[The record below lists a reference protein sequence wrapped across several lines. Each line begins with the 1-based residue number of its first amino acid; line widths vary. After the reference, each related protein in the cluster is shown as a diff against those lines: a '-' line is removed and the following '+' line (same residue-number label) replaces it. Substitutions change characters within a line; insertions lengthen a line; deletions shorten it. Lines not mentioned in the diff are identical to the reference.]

1 MVKFMFGTLY
11 LQSSYSMLK
20 NTIPLPLLVEKAKQ
34 GGYDFI
40 ALSDEQLHGM
50 LHLFKQAKKHNIK
63 PILGLKVN
71 IEHELGQSGFLLYVK
86 NKKGYEN
93 LLQISLLKSKQA
105 LTYEELVKH
114 EEGLICV
121 TSGYDSIISQAILN
135 NQMDQALSI
144 MIEFKQKFS
153 SLYIGLS
160 LDTLDMEVMVG
171 PKLKELAKQSHINLL
186 PIHET
191 SYIDE
196 SDRVAYDA
204 LRKISDDSYQMQED
218 AHYQFMNKDELVK
231 HFSDYM
237 EVFINLDEMIQ
248 QVDFK
253 WEAPTFDMPKY
264 DIKGTSSKA
273 YLKALAIKGLKK
285 RLEHN
290 TRNHQIYQER
300 LIYELNIIHD
310 MGFDHY
316 FLIVFDFVRY
326 AKTHDILVGPG
337 RGSAAG
343 SLVAYCLGI
352 TDVDPIQY
360 DLLFERFLNVERISM
375 PDIDLDFPDNKRDE
389 VISYVR
395 EKYGKDHMISIIT
408 FGTFALRSS
417 IRDIARVMK
426 IDIQRV
432 NAIIKRVLN
441 DQVDTNDQE
450 TVRLLEVAK
459 KIEGLPRHT
468 GTHAAGMIL
477 ADQNLDKYIPLL
489 ENQDGYYQSQFE
501 ASDLESLGLL
511 KIDFLGIRNLQIIHD
526 VVELIQAENKKF
538 QLSQIPLDD
547 TKTYALLSQ
556 ARSDGVFQLESNGMK
571 NVLRKLKPNTFED
584 IIALLA
590 LFRPGPMDH
599 IDEYIERR
607 NGKPYEIIHP
617 NLVDILKP
625 TFGIIIYQEQII
637 RIANEFAGYTLAQA
651 DLLRRG
657 ISKKNLEILEKERI
671 RFIDKCAGKN
681 YSKEI
686 AETIYDL
693 IVKFAN
699 YGFNR
704 SHSVA
709 YSLVAYQMAYL
720 KANHYEKFMTILLS
734 NSMGNSKNS
743 YEYITD
749 LRRHHIDVL
758 PPNIN
763 ISTDRYTLKDNQII
777 LPLLSVKSIGKAQ
790 VQKIMDTRSEGQFK
804 DFHDFKNR
812 LKNIINDKNIEML
825 IHSGALDSFELNHHT
840 MIENKD
846 ASHAGYEMYITDF
859 KLKKHEEYGFK
870 DLAINEKEAIGFNLV
885 YHPLQMYQDF
895 IRKNKLQTIEDL
907 NTQKQI
913 RFLGFITSKKVIKTK
928 QGKPMAFI
936 TIDDG
941 QHQIEATLF
950 TNTYLSYEQLLD
962 EQIKMFDIKENA
974 FKDKKTYI
982 VDRIYTIEK
991 V

>member
-1 MVKFMFGTLY
+1 MYGTLY

-20 NTIPLPLLVEKAKQ
+20 NTIPLPVLIEKAKQ
-34 GGYDFI
+34 GNYDFI

-50 LHLFKQAKKHNIK
+50 LHLFKHAQKHHIK
-63 PILGLKVN
+63 PILGLKINVDYP
-71 IEHELGQSGFLLYVK
+71 LGKTGFLVYVK
-86 NKKGYEN
+86 NNSGYQN
-93 LLQISLLKSKQA
+93 LLNISLLKSKNE
-105 LTYEELVKH
+105 LTYDDLVELQ
-114 EEGLICV
+114 EGLIFV
-121 TSGYDSIISQAILN
+121 TSGQDTIINQSILN
-135 NQMDQALSI
+135 KQSEQALSI
-144 MIEFKQKFS
+144 MIEFKQKFDNFY
-153 SLYIGLS
+153 LGLS
-160 LDTLDMEVMVG
+160 LDTFDMEVIVA
-171 PKLKELAKQSHINLL
+171 PKLKELAKQVDLKLL

-191 SYIDE
+191 SYLTED
-196 SDRVAYDA
+196 DKVAYEA
-204 LRKISDDSYQMQED
+204 LRKIDDDSHQMAED
-218 AHYQFMNKDELVK
+218 AHYQFMDKEMLIK
-231 HFSDYM
+231 HFSDYK
-237 EVFINLDEMIQ
+237 EVFINLDEM
-248 QVDFK
+248 VNLVNFK
-253 WEAPTFDMPKY
+253 WVAPTFDMPKY

-273 YLKALAIKGLKK
+273 YLKSLAIKGLKK
-285 RLEHN
+285 RLEGAHKA
-290 TRNHQIYQER
+290 HQIYQER
-300 LIYELNIIHD
+300 LIYELNVIHD

-343 SLVAYCLGI
+343 SLVSYCLGI
-352 TDVDPIQY
+352 TDVDPIEY
-360 DLLFERFLNVERISM
+360 DLLFERFLNPERISM

-389 VISYVR
+389 VISYVK
-395 EKYGKDHMISIIT
+395 EKYGKNHMISIIT
-408 FGTFALRSS
+408 FGTFAVRSS

-441 DQVDTNDQE
+441 DQVDTTDQE

-477 ADQNLDKYIPLL
+477 AEQNLSKYIPLL
-489 ENQDGYYQSQFE
+489 ENQDGFYQSQFE

-526 VVELIQAENKKF
+526 VIELVKLENPKF
-538 QLSQIPLDD
+538 KLNQIPLDD
-547 TKTYALLSQ
+547 AKTYDLLSQ
-556 ARSDGVFQLESNGMK
+556 ARSEGVFQLESNGMK

-607 NGKPYEIIHP
+607 NGKSYEIIHP
-617 NLVDILKP
+617 QLTDILKP
-625 TFGIIIYQEQII
+625 TYGIIIYQEQIM

-657 ISKKNLEILEKERI
+657 ISKKNLEILEKERL
-671 RFIDKCAGKN
+671 RFIEKCAAKN
-681 YSKEI
+681 YSKNI

-720 KANHYEKFMTILLS
+720 KANHYQKFMTVLLS
-734 NSMGNSKNS
+734 NSMGNVKTT

-763 ISTDRYTLKDNQII
+763 ISTDTYILKNNQII
-777 LPLLSVKSIGKAQ
+777 LPLLAIKSIGKAQ
-790 VQKIMDTRSEGQFK
+790 VQKIIDARANIPFK
-804 DFHDFKNR
+804 DFHDFKMR
-812 LKNIINDKNIEML
+812 LKNVINDKNIEML
-825 IHSGALDSFELNHHT
+825 IHSGALDSFKLNHHT

-846 ASHAGYEMYITDF
+846 ASHAGYELYITDF
-859 KLKKHEEYGFK
+859 KLKNHEEYGFK
-870 DLAINEKEAIGFNLV
+870 DLAVNEKEAIGFNLV
-885 YHPLQMYQDF
+885 YHPLQMYQAY
-895 IRKNKLQTIEDL
+895 IKEHKLQTIEDL
-907 NTQKQI
+907 NTQKHI
-913 RFLGFITSKKVIKTK
+913 RFLGFITHKKVIKTK
-928 QGKPMAFI
+928 QGKPMAFV

-950 TNTYLSYEQLLD
+950 TKTYLDYETLLD
-962 EQIKMFDIKENA
+962 EQIKMFDIKENV
-974 FKDKKTYI
+974 FKEKKTYV
-982 VDRIYTIEK
+982 VDKIHTIEK
-991 V
+991 VNI

>member
-1 MVKFMFGTLY
+1 MYGTLY

-20 NTIPLPLLVEKAKQ
+20 NTIPLPVLIENAKK
-34 GGYDFI
+34 GNYDFI

-50 LHLFKQAKKHNIK
+50 LHLFKHAEKHHIK
-63 PILGLKVN
+63 PILGLKVSVN
-71 IEHELGQSGFLLYVK
+71 YTLGQTGFLVFVK
-86 NKKGYEN
+86 NNVGYQN
-93 LLQISLLKSKQA
+93 ILKISLLKSKNE
-105 LTYEELVKH
+105 LTYEALVKYQ
-114 EEGLICV
+114 EGLIFV
-121 TSGYDSIISQAILN
+121 TSGQDTIINQLILN
-135 NQMDQALSI
+135 KQSDQALSI
-144 MIEFKQKFS
+144 MIEFKQKFES
-153 SLYIGLS
+153 FYLGLS
-160 LDTLDMEVMVG
+160 LDTFDMEVIVA
-171 PKLKELAKQSHINLL
+171 PKLKELAKQVNLKYL

-191 SYIDE
+191 SYLIED
-196 SDRVAYDA
+196 DKVAYEA
-204 LRKISDDSYQMQED
+204 LRKIDDDSHQMPED
-218 AHYQFMNKDELVK
+218 AHYQFMDKDTLIK
-231 HFSDYM
+231 HFSDYK
-237 EVFINLDEMIQ
+237 EVFTNLDEM
-248 QVDFK
+248 VNLVNFK
-253 WEAPTFDMPKY
+253 WVAPVFDMPKY
-264 DIKGTSSKA
+264 EIKGTSSKA
-273 YLKALAIKGLKK
+273 YLKSLAIKGLKK
-285 RLEHN
+285 RLEGTQKTH
-290 TRNHQIYQER
+290 HIYQER
-300 LIYELNIIHD
+300 LLYELSVIHD

-343 SLVAYCLGI
+343 SLVSYCLGI
-352 TDVDPIQY
+352 TDVDPIEY
-360 DLLFERFLNVERISM
+360 DLLFERFLNPERITM

-389 VISYVR
+389 VISYVK

-408 FGTFALRSS
+408 FGTFAVRSS

-441 DQVDTNDQE
+441 DQVDTKDQE

-477 ADQNLDKYIPLL
+477 AEQDLSQYIPLL
-489 ENQDGYYQSQFE
+489 ENQDGFYQSQFE

-526 VVELIQAENKKF
+526 VIELIKLENPKF
-538 QLSQIPLDD
+538 QLNQIPLDD
-547 TKTYALLSQ
+547 TKTYDLLSQ
-556 ARSDGVFQLESNGMK
+556 ARSEGVFQLESNGMK

-617 NLVDILKP
+617 QLTDILKP
-625 TFGIIIYQEQII
+625 TYGIIIYQEQIM

-657 ISKKNLEILEKERI
+657 ISKKNLEILEKERL
-671 RFIDKCAGKN
+671 RFIEKCAAKN
-681 YSKEI
+681 YSKDI

-720 KANHYEKFMTILLS
+720 KANHFQKFMTVLLS
-734 NSMGNSKNS
+734 NSMGNVKTT

-758 PPNIN
+758 PPDIN
-763 ISTDRYTLKDNQII
+763 KSTDTFILKDNQII
-777 LPLLSVKSIGKAQ
+777 LPLLSIKSIGKAQ
-790 VQKIMDTRSEGQFK
+790 VQKIIDARADTPFK
-804 DFHDFKNR
+804 DFHDFKMR
-812 LKNIINDKNIEML
+812 LKNVINDKNIEML
-825 IHSGALDSFELNHHT
+825 IHSGALDSFKLNHHT

-846 ASHAGYEMYITDF
+846 ASHAGYELYITDF
-859 KLKKHEEYGFK
+859 KLQEHEEYGFR
-870 DLAINEKEAIGFNLV
+870 DLALNEKEAIGFNLV
-885 YHPLQMYQDF
+885 YHPLQMYQAY
-895 IRKNKLQTIEDL
+895 IKEHKLQTIEDL

-913 RFLGFITSKKVIKTK
+913 RFLGFITHKKIIKTK
-928 QGKPMAFI
+928 QGKPMVFI

-950 TNTYLSYEQLLD
+950 TQTYLDYESLLD
-962 EQIKMFDIKENA
+962 EQIKMFDIKENV
-974 FKDKKTYI
+974 FKEKKTYV
-982 VDRIYTIEK
+982 VDKIFTIEK
-991 V
+991 VSG

>member
-1 MVKFMFGTLY
+1 MYGTLY

-20 NTIPLPLLVEKAKQ
+20 NTIPLPILIEKAKK
-34 GGYDFI
+34 GNYDFI

-50 LHLFKQAKKHNIK
+50 LHLFRLAQKHQIK
-63 PILGLKVN
+63 PILGLKAS
-71 IEHELGQSGFLLYVK
+71 IDHPLGQTGFLIYVK
-86 NKKGYEN
+86 DRAGYQN
-93 LLQISLLKSKQA
+93 LLKISLLKSKNE
-105 LTYEELVKH
+105 LTYDALIEHQK
-114 EEGLICV
+114 GLIFV
-121 TSGYDSIISQAILN
+121 TSGQDTIISKSILN
-135 NQMDQALSI
+135 NQSDQALSM
-144 MIEFKQKFS
+144 MIEFKQKFK
-153 SLYIGLS
+153 SLYFGLS
-160 LDTLDMEVMVG
+160 LDTFDMEVVVG
-171 PKLKELAKQSHINLL
+171 PKLRALAKQVNVKLL

-191 SYIDE
+191 SYLKEEDK
-196 SDRVAYDA
+196 VAYEA
-204 LRKISDDSYQMQED
+204 LRKIDSDSHQMKED
-218 AHYQFMNKDELVK
+218 ANYQFMDKNMLIK
-231 HFSDYM
+231 HFSDYQ
-237 EVFINLDEMIQ
+237 EVFVNLDEM
-248 QVDFK
+248 VELVKFT
-253 WEAPTFDMPKY
+253 WESPTFDMPKY

-273 YLKALAIKGLKK
+273 YLKSLAIKGLQK
-285 RLEHN
+285 RLKG
-290 TRNHQIYQER
+290 TKKAHQIYQER
-300 LIYELNIIHD
+300 LLYELSVIHD

-343 SLVAYCLGI
+343 SLVSYCLGI
-352 TDVDPIQY
+352 TDVDPIEY
-360 DLLFERFLNVERISM
+360 DLLFERFLNPERITM
-375 PDIDLDFPDNKRDE
+375 PDIDMDFPDNKRDE
-389 VISYVR
+389 VISYVK
-395 EKYGKDHMISIIT
+395 EKYGKNHMISIIT
-408 FGTFALRSS
+408 FGTFAVRSS

-441 DQVDTNDQE
+441 DQVDTKDEE

-477 ADQNLDKYIPLL
+477 AEQNLNQYIPLL
-489 ENQDGYYQSQFE
+489 ENQDGFYQSQFE

-526 VVELIQAENKKF
+526 VVELIKLENPKF
-538 QLSQIPLDD
+538 QLNQIPLDD
-547 TKTYALLSQ
+547 TKTYDLLSQ
-556 ARSDGVFQLESNGMK
+556 ARSEGVFQLESNGMK

-607 NGKPYEIIHP
+607 NGKTYEIIHP
-617 NLVDILKP
+617 QLTDILKP
-625 TFGIIIYQEQII
+625 TYGIIIYQEQIM

-657 ISKKNLEILEKERI
+657 ISKKNLDILEKERI
-671 RFIDKCAGKN
+671 RFIEKCAAKN
-681 YSKEI
+681 YSKDI

-720 KANHYEKFMTILLS
+720 KANYYQKFMTVLLS
-734 NSMGNSKNS
+734 NTMGNVKTT

-749 LRRHHIDVL
+749 LRRHNIDVL
-758 PPNIN
+758 PPDIN
-763 ISTDRYTLKDNQII
+763 LSTDTYILKNHQII
-777 LPLLSVKSIGKAQ
+777 LPLLSIKSIGKTQ
-790 VQKIMDTRSEGQFK
+790 VQKIMDVRSDMPFK
-804 DFHDFKNR
+804 DFHDFKMR
-812 LKNIINDKNIEML
+812 LKNVINDKNIENL
-825 IHSGALDSFELNHHT
+825 IHSGALDCFELNHHT
-840 MIENKD
+840 MIENKE
-846 ASHAGYEMYITDF
+846 ANHAGYELYITDF
-859 KLKKHEEYGFK
+859 KLKNHDEYSFK
-870 DLAINEKEAIGFNLV
+870 DLALQEKEAIGFNLV
-885 YHPLQMYQDF
+885 YHPLQMYQAY
-895 IRKNKLQTIEDL
+895 IKEHKLQTIEDL
-907 NTQKQI
+907 KTQKHI
-913 RFLGFITSKKVIKTK
+913 RFLGFITHKKVIKTK

-950 TNTYLSYEQLLD
+950 TNTYLSYEQILD
-962 EQIKMFDIKENA
+962 EQIKMFDIKENV
-974 FKDKKTYI
+974 FKDKKTYV
-982 VDRIYTIEK
+982 VDKIYTIEK
-991 V
+991 VNV

>member
-1 MVKFMFGTLY
+1 
-11 LQSSYSMLK
+11 MLK
-20 NTIPLPLLVEKAKQ
+20 NTIFLPTLIEKAKQ
-34 GGYDFI
+34 GNYDFI

-50 LHLFKQAKKHNIK
+50 LHLFKHAQKHHIK
-63 PILGLKVN
+63 PILGLKVSVDYP
-71 IEHELGQSGFLLYVK
+71 LGQTGFLVYVK
-86 NKKGYEN
+86 DNTGYQN
-93 LLQISLLKSKQA
+93 LLKISLLKSKNE
-105 LTYEELVKH
+105 LTYDALIEHQK
-114 EEGLICV
+114 GLIFV
-121 TSGYDSIISQAILN
+121 TSGQDTILSQSILN
-135 NQMDQALSI
+135 HQSDQALSI
-144 MIEFKQKFS
+144 MRELKQKFE

-160 LDTLDMEVMVG
+160 LDTFDMEVVVG
-171 PKLKELAKQSHINLL
+171 PKLKALANQVDLKLL

-191 SYIDE
+191 SYLKEEDK
-196 SDRVAYDA
+196 VAYKA
-204 LRKISDDSYQMQED
+204 LRKIDDDSYQMKDD
-218 AHYQFMNKDELVK
+218 ANYQFMDKDTLIK
-231 HFSDYM
+231 HFSDYK
-237 EVFINLDEMIQ
+237 EVFTNLDEMVNLIT
-248 QVDFK
+248 FK
-253 WEAPTFDMPKY
+253 WVAPSFDMPKY
-264 DIKGTSSKA
+264 EIKGSSSKA
-273 YLKALAIKGLKK
+273 YLKSLAIKGLQK
-285 RLEHN
+285 RLEN
-290 TRNHQIYQER
+290 TQKIHHIYQER
-300 LIYELNIIHD
+300 LIYELNVIHD

-343 SLVAYCLGI
+343 SLVSYCLGI
-352 TDVDPIQY
+352 TDVDPIEY
-360 DLLFERFLNVERISM
+360 DLLFERFLNPERITM
-375 PDIDLDFPDNKRDE
+375 PDIDMDFPDNKRDE
-389 VISYVR
+389 VISYVK
-395 EKYGKDHMISIIT
+395 EKYGKNHMISIIT
-408 FGTFALRSS
+408 FGTFAVRSS

-441 DQVDTNDQE
+441 DQVDTKDEE

-477 ADQNLDKYIPLL
+477 ALQDLSQYIPLL
-489 ENQDGYYQSQFE
+489 ENQDGFYQSQFE

-526 VVELIQAENKKF
+526 VIELIKLENPKF
-538 QLSQIPLDD
+538 QLNQIPLDD
-547 TKTYALLSQ
+547 TKTYDLLSQ
-556 ARSDGVFQLESNGMK
+556 ARSEGVFQLESNGMK

-617 NLVDILKP
+617 QLTDILKP
-625 TFGIIIYQEQII
+625 TYGIIIYQEQIM

-671 RFIDKCAGKN
+671 RFIEKCAAKN
-681 YSKEI
+681 YSKDI

-720 KANHYEKFMTILLS
+720 KANYYQKFMTVLLS
-734 NSMGNSKNS
+734 NSMGNVKTT

-758 PPNIN
+758 PPDIN
-763 ISTDRYTLKDNQII
+763 LSTDSYMLKDNQII

-790 VQKIMDTRSEGQFK
+790 VQKIIDTRADKPFK
-804 DFHDFKNR
+804 DFHDFKMR
-812 LKNIINDKNIEML
+812 LKNVINDKNIEML
-825 IHSGALDSFELNHHT
+825 IHSGALDNFKLNHHT

-846 ASHAGYEMYITDF
+846 ASHAGYELYITDF
-859 KLKKHEEYGFK
+859 KLKNHDEYGFK
-870 DLAINEKEAIGFNLV
+870 DLAIKEKEAIGFNLV
-885 YHPLQMYQDF
+885 YHPLQMYQSY
-895 IRKNKLQTIEDL
+895 IKEHKLQTIEDL
-907 NTQKQI
+907 NTQKHI
-913 RFLGFITSKKVIKTK
+913 RFLGFITHKKVIKTK

-950 TNTYLSYEQLLD
+950 TKTYLDYETLLD
-962 EQIKMFDIKENA
+962 EHIKMFEIKENV
-974 FKDKKTYI
+974 FKEKKTYV
-982 VDRIYTIEK
+982 VDKIYTIEK
-991 V
+991 VNT